1 MTKPSPELGVCF
13 RDQQSPGGAVGRSAN
28 GSQNLDDVT
37 DEEFQ
42 KRPADAK
49 ALIAATEDHVD
60 REILTMA
67 YAAMVR
73 RLMGRP
79 SGELEFVFEPVEL
92 LDTLKMMLRHKEV
105 IAGLISGKYLTLEEA
120 CDDLGIF

>member
-1 MTKPSPELGVCF
+1 M
-13 RDQQSPGGAVGRSAN
+13 

-37 DEEFQ
+37 DEESQ
-42 KRPADAK
+42 KRQADAK
-49 ALIAATEDHVD
+49 ALIAATEDRVD

-67 YAAMVR
+67 YAAMIR

-105 IAGLISGKYLTLEEA
+105 IAGLISGRYSTLEEA
-120 CDDLGIF
+120 CDDLGVF